1 MRYLLTLYTD
11 ESLNEA
17 ATPDEMTSLMNEY
30 TELTREWQD
39 RGVMLAGE
47 GLDPS
52 STATTVRVRGGERL
66 ITDGPFAESKE
77 QLGGYYVLDC
87 GSIDE
92 AIALAAR
99 IPAARRGCVE
109 VRPVIDY
116 EAMGTE
122 PPTWRSDF
130 QGKKYVLTL
139 WGDESVWETW
149 TPEQAQQEMGRWVEY
164 DREATA
170 AGVMLGG
177 EGLEP
182 TPRAKTIR
190 VRDGEQ
196 LVSDGPFAETKEQLG
211 GFYLLDCKNLDDA
224 IEWATKVPVPDDE
237 PVEIRPVMDYTGT
250 SYEEVERPAEARS

>member
-177 EGLEP
+177 EGLEQ

-211 GFYLLDCKNLDDA
+211 GFYLLDCKNLDEA
-224 IEWATKVPVPDDE
+224 IDWAAKVPVPDDE
-237 PVEIRPVMDYTGT
+237 PVEVRPVMDYTGT

>member
-1 MRYLLTLYTD
+1 MRYLLTLYTE

-17 ATPDEMTSLMNEY
+17 ATRDEMESLMDEY
-30 TELTREWQD
+30 TELTSEWRD
-39 RGVMLAGE
+39 RGLMLSGE

-87 GSIDE
+87 EGIDE
-92 AIALAAR
+92 AIELAAR

-109 VRPVIDY
+109 VRPVMNY
-116 EAMGTE
+116 EAMGAE

-139 WGDESVWETW
+139 WGDESAWESL
-149 TPEQAQQEMGRWVEY
+149 TPEQVQQEMGRWDEY
-164 DREATA
+164 DRQARA

-182 TPRAKTIR
+182 SATAKTVR
-190 VRDGEQ
+190 VRGGEQ
-196 LVSDGPFAETKEQLG
+196 LISDGPFAESKEQLG
-211 GFYLLDCKNLDDA
+211 GFYLLDCKDLDEA
-224 IEWATKVPVPDDE
+224 ISWAAKVPLPDEE
-237 PVEIRPVMDYTGT
+237 PIEIRPVMDYTGT

>member
-17 ATPDEMTSLMNEY
+17 ATPDEMTSMMDEY
-30 TELTREWQD
+30 TKLTREWQD
-39 RGVMLAGE
+39 RGVMLSGE

-66 ITDGPFAESKE
+66 ITDGPFAEAKE

-87 GSIDE
+87 GGLDE
-92 AIALAAR
+92 AIELAAR

-109 VRPVIDY
+109 VRPVMNY
-116 EAMGTE
+116 EAMGAE
-122 PPTWRSDF
+122 APTWRSES
-130 QGKKYVLTL
+130 QAKKYVLTL
-139 WGDESVWETW
+139 WGDESAWESW
-149 TPEQAQQEMGRWVEY
+149 TPEQAQQEMGSWEEY

-182 TPRAKTIR
+182 SKTAKTVR
-190 VRDGEQ
+190 VREGERM
-196 LVSDGPFAETKEQLG
+196 VSDGPFAETKEQLG
-211 GFYLLDCKNLDDA
+211 GFYLLDCKNLDEA
-224 IEWATKVPVPDDE
+224 IDWAAKVPLPDDE

-250 SYEEVERPAEARS
+250 SYEEVGKAAEARP

>member
-11 ESLNEA
+11 ERLNEA
-17 ATPDEMTSLMNEY
+17 ATPDELKSLMDEY
-30 TELTREWQD
+30 TKLTREWQD
-39 RGVMLAGE
+39 RGVMLSGE

-52 STATTVRVRGGERL
+52 STATTVRVRGGARV

-109 VRPVIDY
+109 VRPVLNY

-122 PPTWRSDF
+122 PPVWRSDF

-149 TPEQAQQEMGRWVEY
+149 TPEQAQHEMGRWVEY
-164 DREATA
+164 DREAAA

-182 TPRAKTIR
+182 TPTAKTVR

-211 GFYLLDCKNLDDA
+211 GFYLFDCKNLDEA
-224 IEWATKVPVPDDE
+224 IEWAARVPVPDEE

-250 SYEEVERPAEARS
+250 SYDAIQRPAEARS

>member
-66 ITDGPFAESKE
+66 ITDGPFAEAKE

-109 VRPVIDY
+109 VRPVINY

-130 QGKKYVLTL
+130 HGKKYVLTL

-182 TPRAKTIR
+182 TPTAKTVR

-196 LVSDGPFAETKEQLG
+196 LVSDGPFAETKEVICGYDMLECDSLEEAVQVASAHPVARFG
-211 GFYLLDCKNLDDA
+211 K
-224 IEWATKVPVPDDE
+224 IEVRAVWP
-237 PVEIRPVMDYTGT
+237 
-250 SYEEVERPAEARS
+250 